1 MFYAISNT
9 NINCSKIYK
18 ASVKKKKQK
27 KNPFLF
33 YNIFN
38 FRISDGDW

>member
-1 MFYAISNT
+1 MFYATSNT

-27 KNPFLF
+27 KILFF